1 MPSFARYSPLVV
13 LLVLG
18 ASARA
23 SGHGLAVPDSRG
35 VQTASLPTP
44 GHPRALYQALNAL
57 RPDPS
62 RVYAIRS
69 LSLRRDVIDL
79 TFDEGKLAFVE
90 PLGGR
95 ITGIV
100 FAGRGH
106 VIAMPHDA
114 GERRSLAQFVGLPI
128 LDQTFYRAYLRFD
141 DRTAGE
147 MTSNLEKAG
156 DKPTTDAEFAASW
169 EPVFANG
176 NSWQSLRIMEDWL
189 STAPIPYFYAGILS
203 DTNGPIDLLVDGRR
217 SEQVLFGQPKISA
230 GGRAYDTWCSFPAQ
244 DAGPASSDTF
254 VPLDYR
260 IATQIADDLSLSGT
274 TTMHL
279 KAMRGGQQVLPLEI
293 SRRLVVDSVA
303 DADGAP
309 LTYFQNED
317 LTKRQILSRGND
329 TALVILPAP
338 IREGQE
344 IHLQVAYHG
353 RVISDAGNGVDYVGE
368 HETWY
373 AHPAGTHYFASFNL
387 SFRWPKRLT
396 LVATGRNVD
405 RHADG
410 DFETGTWVSDVPFAQ
425 AGFNLGQ
432 YQAETANDTRP
443 RIELYAN
450 QQLES
455 AILARLPQMTLP
467 PPLPSG
473 PAPFRPNGLG
483 TDAPPTPRP
492 ASVLRSLGAQ
502 ILDSIRFYENLDGP
516 FPFADLAVSQIPGLV
531 GQGWPGLLY
540 LSTLAYLPPAA
551 EDRAGIAQLTQQMAR
566 EVMPFHEV
574 AHQWWGNIAVA
585 ATYRDV
591 WVDEGMANYL
601 ALMYADS
608 RKPNAHGMKM
618 WLERYRSDLLA
629 KAPDSEES
637 VEQVGPLI
645 MGYRL
650 ESSKDPRAYNVV
662 IYDKGT
668 WVMHMIREMLRDPSS
683 ADPDARFR
691 GFLHDFLAQYRFR
704 PFTTADFERALEQHM
719 TSAMDL
725 EGGHSLSWF
734 FDEWVKNT
742 GVPRYAIQFETR
754 VQKRGYLVTGR
765 IQQTEVD
772 DLFTAA
778 VPIYASRQGQKPER
792 LGTVV
797 TTGPDTS
804 FRFLSRIRPTR
815 LVIDPD
821 LTLLCRTD

>member
-1 MPSFARYSPLVV
+1 MPSFARYSPLIV
-13 LLVLG
+13 LLALG
-18 ASARA
+18 AARA
-23 SGHGLAVPDSRG
+23 SGHGLAGPYPDAG
-35 VQTASLPTP
+35 QTASPP
-44 GHPRALYQALNAL
+44 APSNPRALYQALNAL
-57 RPDPS
+57 RLDPA

-69 LSLRRDVIDL
+69 LSLRRDVINL

-128 LDQTFYRAYLRFD
+128 LDQTFSRAVLRFD
-141 DRTAGE
+141 DKTAQE
-147 MTSNLEKAG
+147 MTSDLAKSGSQPAN
-156 DKPTTDAEFAASW
+156 DAEFTASW
-169 EPVFANG
+169 EPVFARG

-189 STAPIPYFYAGILS
+189 STAPMPYFYAGILS
-203 DTNGPIDLLVDGRR
+203 DANGQIDLLVDGRR
-217 SEQVLFGQPKISA
+217 SEQVLFGQPRISA
-230 GGRAYDTWCSFPAQ
+230 GATSYDTWCSFRAL

-260 IATQIADDLSLSGT
+260 IDTKIADDLSLSGT

-279 KAMRGGQQVLPLEI
+279 KAMRSGERVLPLEI
-293 SRRLVVDSVA
+293 SRRLVADSVE
-303 DADGAP
+303 DSSGSP

-329 TALVILPAP
+329 TMLVILPAP
-338 IREGQE
+338 VGEGQE

-353 RVISDAGNGVDYVGE
+353 RVISDAGNGVDYVAE

-373 AHPAGTHYFASFNL
+373 AHPVGTHHFASFNL

-396 LVATGRNVD
+396 LVATGRNMD
-405 RHADG
+405 LHADG
-410 DFETGTWVSDVPFAQ
+410 DFQTGTWVSDVPFAL

-432 YQAETANDTRP
+432 YRAETANASRP
-443 RIELYAN
+443 RIDLYAN
-450 QQLES
+450 QELEN
-455 AILARLPQMTLP
+455 AILARLSQVPLPLPLP
-467 PPLPSG
+467 PGS
-473 PAPFRPNGLG
+473 APFRPNGLD
-483 TDAPPTPRP
+483 TDALPPPRP
-492 ASVLRSLGAQ
+492 ASVLRSLGVQ
-502 ILDSIRFYENLDGP
+502 ILDSIRFYEDLDGP
-516 FPFADLAVSQIPGLV
+516 FPFSDLAVSQIPGLV
-531 GQGWPGLLY
+531 GQGWPGLVY

-551 EDRAGIAQLTQQMAR
+551 EDRAGIGQLTQQMAR

-574 AHQWWGNIAVA
+574 AHQWWGNIAAA

-601 ALMYADS
+601 ALMYAGS
-608 RKPNAHGMKM
+608 RKPNAHALKM

-629 KAPDSEES
+629 KAPESGES

-650 ESSKDPRAYNVV
+650 ESSKDPSAYNVV
-662 IYDKGT
+662 VYDKGT
-668 WVMHMIREMLRDPSS
+668 WVMHMIREMLRDPS
-683 ADPDARFR
+683 ADDPDARFR
-691 GFLHDFLAQYRFR
+691 EFLHDFLSQYRFE
-704 PFTTADFERALEQHM
+704 PFTTADFERVLEQHM
-719 TSAMDL
+719 TPAMDL
-725 EGGHSLSWF
+725 EGGHSLGWF

-742 GVPRYAIQFETR
+742 GVPRYAVQFETR
-754 VQKRGYLVTGR
+754 VGKHGYLVTGK
-765 IQQTEVD
+765 IHQTEVD

-804 FRFLSRIRPTR
+804 FRFSSRIRPAR
-815 LVIDPD
+815 LLIDPD